1 MRLFITQLC
10 LLTISSICLAQQ
22 DSSLRSTLGQQLAA
36 QETAPKLLPPTKIGI
51 DNLPP
56 VSEDGYWIEGAPLN
70 EVFQY
75 LARRSNLQF
84 FHNNEINTPE
94 YIVTGHLKID
104 DPKKQM
110 EELAIIY
117 GLSIYEQEKT
127 VSLVTEQQQ
136 IKLPVEVMS
145 YPLKYL
151 RGASPSKQAGAAASN
166 AASSGPTGA
175 VADFEKLKSIIKPLL
190 TREVGLIE
198 FEEKTNTLLVTDNKV
213 KLQRVS
219 KLLLEIDK
227 PKQQIVVNVRVLRIK
242 RGQGRQTGVDWSRA
256 LGDSGLSIGMTQSLN
271 ALFNLPNTN
280 SLIMSGAST
289 AVVSTINKDY
299 TDGAGLVFDSLRA
312 QAIIR
317 ALEQSDL
324 VTQEACPTIITED
337 NEQGVVSIVDRFP
350 IITSNVS
357 ATTAGQTI
365 NEQVRYKIDQD
376 DPNST
381 EEPDKSREIGVTLSV
396 TPTLLPDGTVRM
408 KLRPRVAKIVELV
421 SGRGSSGAASNAYPR
436 VSESTVEAISRIP
449 SGQSLFLGGFYDYSN
464 TAGSK
469 KVPILGSIP
478 FIKNLFTSNSRQM
491 EQVSL
496 VFIITPSVYD
506 ATDVK
511 SLQEVNKNQQA
522 FSEFLPIEVG
532 GSSPSLLP
540 DANWSERPKQ
550 NGNISSTINVYS
562 DRAKPQSNWL
572 KRIFTRTPV
581 PKPPSATLANP
592 PR

>member
-1 MRLFITQLC
+1 MKIFLVRIYLFIG
-10 LLTISSICLAQQ
+10 SSSFCLAQQ
-22 DSSLRSTLGQQLAA
+22 AAPPSGKTLDKLNAAPGASTNAPLPSKPGIESL
-36 QETAPKLLPPTKIGI
+36 PTI
-51 DNLPP
+51 
-56 VSEDGYWIEGAPLN
+56 SEDGYWIEAAPLN

-75 LARRSNLQF
+75 LARRSELQF

-94 YIVTGHLKID
+94 YLVTGHLKID
-104 DPKKQM
+104 DPKRQM
-110 EELAIIY
+110 EELAIVY

-127 VSLVTEQQQ
+127 ISLVTEQQQ
-136 IKLPVEVMS
+136 TKLPVEVMS

-151 RGASPSKQAGAAASN
+151 RGASPSKQSGSSANS
-166 AASSGPTGA
+166 ASSNSTA
-175 VADFEKLKSIIKPLL
+175 SSVADFEKLKSIIKPLL

-198 FEEKTNTLLVTDNKV
+198 FEEKTNTLLITDNKV

-227 PKQQIVVNVRVLRIK
+227 PKQQIVINVRVLRVK

-280 SLIMSGAST
+280 SLVMSGPST
-289 AVVSTINKDY
+289 AVVSTVNKDY
-299 TDGAGLVFDSLRA
+299 TDGSGLVFDSLRA

-317 ALEQSDL
+317 ALENSDL

-350 IITSNVS
+350 IITSTVS
-357 ATTAGQTI
+357 ATTAGQTV
-365 NEQVRYKIDQD
+365 NEEVRYKIDED
-376 DPNST
+376 DPDSS

-421 SGRGSSGAASNAYPR
+421 TGRGSSGAASNAYPR

-464 TAGSK
+464 TAGNK
-469 KVPILGSIP
+469 KVPILGNIP
-478 FIKNLFTSNSRQM
+478 FIKNLFSNNSKQM

-506 ATDVK
+506 ASDIDSVHT
-511 SLQEVNKNQQA
+511 VNKNMQA
-522 FSEFLPIEVG
+522 YSEFPPVTPEDG
-532 GSSPSLLP
+532 FSSLLP
-540 DANWSERPKQ
+540 AANWPENTKKNLPSVNTAVPNQ
-550 NGNISSTINVYS
+550 S
-562 DRAKPQSNWL
+562 KPQTGWL
-572 KRIFTRTPV
+572 KRIFTRTPSQ
-581 PKPPSATLANP
+581 KPSSVIPS
-592 PR
+592 R

>member
-1 MRLFITQLC
+1 MNMFLPSLC
-10 LLTISSICLAQQ
+10 QFFCLGSFCFAQQ
-22 DSSLRSTLGQQLAA
+22 ADIPSPKTPDKPSSEPESGSTV
-36 QETAPKLLPPTKIGI
+36 LPSSKFGVG
-51 DNLPP
+51 NLPAN
-56 VSEDGYWIEGAPLN
+56 SEDGYWIESAPLN

-75 LARRSNLQF
+75 LARRSELQF

-94 YIVTGHLKID
+94 YMVTGHIKID
-104 DPKKQM
+104 DPKRQM
-110 EELAIIY
+110 EELAVVY
-117 GLSIYEQEKT
+117 GLSLYEQEKT
-127 VSLVTEQQQ
+127 ISLVTEQQQ
-136 IKLPVEVMS
+136 TKLPVEVMS

-151 RGASPSKQAGAAASN
+151 RGASPSKQSGPSSN
-166 AASSGPTGA
+166 GASSSSEA
-175 VADFEKLKSIIKPLL
+175 SSVADFEKLKSIIKPLL

-198 FEEKTNTLLVTDNKV
+198 FEEKTNTLLITDNKV

-227 PKQQIVVNVRVLRIK
+227 PKQQIVINVRVLRVK

-280 SLIMSGAST
+280 NLVMSGPST
-289 AVVSTINKDY
+289 AVVSTVNKDY
-299 TDGAGLVFDSLRA
+299 TEGSGLVFDSLRA

-317 ALEQSDL
+317 ALENSDL

-350 IITSNVS
+350 IITSTVS
-357 ATTAGQTI
+357 ATTAGQTV
-365 NEQVRYKIDQD
+365 NEEVRYKIDED
-376 DPNST
+376 DPDSS

-421 SGRGSSGAASNAYPR
+421 TGRGSSGAASNAYPR

-464 TAGSK
+464 TSGNK
-469 KVPILGSIP
+469 KVPILGSLP
-478 FIKNLFTSNSRQM
+478 FIKNLFSSNSRQM

-506 ATDVK
+506 ASDISSVHT
-511 SLQEVNKNQQA
+511 VNKNMQS
-522 FSEFLPIEVG
+522 FSEFPPEGDNDSV
-532 GSSPSLLP
+532 SPLLP
-540 DANWSERPKQ
+540 KANWPEDTKKNLPSVNTTVP
-550 NGNISSTINVYS
+550 N
-562 DRAKPQSNWL
+562 QSKAQGGWL
-572 KRIFTRTPV
+572 KRIFTRTPTQ
-581 PKPPSATLANP
+581 KPPAPIPA
-592 PR
+592 R

>member
-1 MRLFITQLC
+1 MKVFLARFY
-10 LLTISSICLAQQ
+10 LLVSLSSFCLAQQ
-22 DSSLRSTLGQQLAA
+22 SVQPTGSTQDKKTIEPSPGSIVLRPSKLGI
-36 QETAPKLLPPTKIGI
+36 E
-51 DNLPP
+51 NLPAM
-56 VSEDGYWIEGAPLN
+56 SEDGYWIESAPLN

-75 LARRSNLQF
+75 LARRAELQF

-94 YIVTGHLKID
+94 YVVTGHLKID
-104 DPKKQM
+104 DPKRQM
-110 EELAIIY
+110 EELAIVY
-117 GLSIYEQEKT
+117 GLSIYEQERT
-127 VSLVTEQQQ
+127 ISLVTEQQQ
-136 IKLPVEVMS
+136 TKLPVEVMS

-151 RGASPSKQAGAAASN
+151 RGASPNKQSGSSAGNSSSNSTAS
-166 AASSGPTGA
+166 T

-198 FEEKTNTLLVTDNKV
+198 FEEKTNTLLITDNKV

-227 PKQQIVVNVRVLRIK
+227 PKQQIVINVRVLRVK

-280 SLIMSGAST
+280 SLVMSGPST

-299 TDGAGLVFDSLRA
+299 TDGSGLVFDSLRA

-350 IITSNVS
+350 IITSSVS

-365 NEQVRYKIDQD
+365 NEEVRYKIDED
-376 DPNST
+376 DPDST

-408 KLRPRVAKIVELV
+408 KLRPRVAKIVELI

-464 TAGSK
+464 TVGNK
-469 KVPILGSIP
+469 KVPILGSLP
-478 FIKNLFTSNSRQM
+478 FIKNLFSNNSKQM

-506 ATDVK
+506 ASDINSIQT
-511 SLQEVNKNQQA
+511 VNNNMRS
-522 FSEFLPIEVG
+522 FSEFPPVG
-532 GSSPSLLP
+532 SDDSASSLLP
-540 DANWSERPKQ
+540 PANWPEDTKKNLHMLNTAHPNPS
-550 NGNISSTINVYS
+550 
-562 DRAKPQSNWL
+562 KPQGNWL
-572 KRIFTRTPV
+572 KRIFTRTPTQ
-581 PKPPSATLANP
+581 KLPSAIPA
-592 PR
+592 R

>member
-1 MRLFITQLC
+1 
-10 LLTISSICLAQQ
+10 
-22 DSSLRSTLGQQLAA
+22 
-36 QETAPKLLPPTKIGI
+36 
-51 DNLPP
+51 
-56 VSEDGYWIEGAPLN
+56 
-70 EVFQY
+70 
-75 LARRSNLQF
+75 
-84 FHNNEINTPE
+84 
-94 YIVTGHLKID
+94 
-104 DPKKQM
+104 
-110 EELAIIY
+110 
-117 GLSIYEQEKT
+117 
-127 VSLVTEQQQ
+127 
-136 IKLPVEVMS
+136 
-145 YPLKYL
+145 
-151 RGASPSKQAGAAASN
+151 
-166 AASSGPTGA
+166 
-175 VADFEKLKSIIKPLL
+175 
-190 TREVGLIE
+190 
-198 FEEKTNTLLVTDNKV
+198 
-213 KLQRVS
+213 
-219 KLLLEIDK
+219 
-227 PKQQIVVNVRVLRIK
+227 
-242 RGQGRQTGVDWSRA
+242 
-256 LGDSGLSIGMTQSLN
+256 MTQSLN

-280 SLIMSGAST
+280 SLIMSGPST

-299 TDGAGLVFDSLRA
+299 TEGAGLVFDSLRA

-464 TAGSK
+464 TTGNK

-478 FIKNLFTSNSRQM
+478 FIKNLFLSNSRQM

-506 ATDVK
+506 ASDIR
-511 SLQEVNKNQQA
+511 SLQDVNKNQQA
-522 FSEFLPIEVG
+522 FSDFLPIEIG
-532 GSSPSLLP
+532 DSSPSLLP
-540 DANWSERPKQ
+540 AANWSERTKQ
-550 NGNISSTINVYS
+550 NSNTSTTNNVYS
-562 DRAKPQSNWL
+562 ERAKPQSNWL

-581 PKPPSATLANP
+581 PKPPSATPANSL
-592 PR
+592 R